1 MLIFNDFFKGGGER
15 DKMRGL
21 SSILSL
27 YCNTFNKFNK
37 TAKGIL
43 DSIYQ
48 RHFVQIYFEINSSI
62 YSRGTKVEKML
73 TLAPEMYTAEFCIVA
88 KVILWCI

>member
-1 MLIFNDFFKGGGER
+1 
-15 DKMRGL
+15 MRGL

-27 YCNTFNKFNK
+27 YRNTFNKFNK

-43 DSIYQ
+43 DSIHR

-62 YSRGTKVEKML
+62 YEYEVERL
-73 TLAPEMYTAEFCIVA
+73 HSV
-88 KVILWCI
+88 